1 MAGRGTRATATDYNN
16 IQSTIASIMGLGS
29 GTTGYGQAVT
39 STQVAPGATITV
51 AQWVNIRNDLSKA
64 RVHQTNS
71 AVVDGLAS
79 ISANRGSPW
88 QTLQLVTASTTISE
102 DIRDQYNQ
110 FATGTQSN
118 KDTLAASGQS
128 TSGVAL
134 TSSTRSTNWGGTSLV
149 QSVSHILTVT
159 FAGYTSGSL
168 TVPNTDHS
176 RCFFNAGGSIQIVA
190 SRTGTAA
197 NTKDTD
203 WTTMLSGFGTFTFRN
218 TGSAVSG
225 TLNSPGSVASAVGFS
240 NLSIG
245 GAATTVLTQ
254 ASSASKYA
262 ENRYTIQV
270 SRPTAATL
278 QFTITF
284 QDADVGDRPVPS
296 PPPPFGPLV
305 DEPVTGTLLS
315 TVTCTRPSGSNVDV
329 PAPSATTT
337 TVL

>member
-16 IQSTIASIMGLGS
+16 IQSAISSVMGLGS
-29 GTTGYGQAVT
+29 GTTGYGQGIT
-39 STQVAPGATITV
+39 SALVVGGATITV

-79 ISANRGSPW
+79 IAANRGSPW
-88 QTLQLVTASTTISE
+88 QTLQLVTSTTTISE

-110 FATGTQSN
+110 FATGVQAN
-118 KDTLAASGQS
+118 KDTIAASGQS
-128 TSGVAL
+128 TAGISL

-149 QSVSHILTVT
+149 QSVNHVLTLT

-168 TVPNTDHS
+168 TVPNTDHA
-176 RCFFNAGGSIQIVA
+176 RCFFNAGGSIQITA
-190 SRTGTAA
+190 SRSGTAA

-203 WTTMLSGFGTFTFRN
+203 WTSMLSGFGTFNFRN
-218 TGSAVSG
+218 TTCSVSG
-225 TLNSPGSVASAVGFS
+225 TLNSPGSVAVTGFS
-240 NLSIG
+240 SLTVG
-245 GAATTVLTQ
+245 AAATTVLTQ

-262 ENRYTIQV
+262 ENRYTISV
-270 SRPTAATL
+270 RRPASNTL
-278 QFTITF
+278 EFTITF

-296 PPPPFGPLV
+296 PPPPYGPLV
-305 DEPVTGTLLS
+305 DEPVTGTLTS

-329 PAPSATTT
+329 PAPSAVTNTN
-337 TVL
+337 L